1 MNHQNRGLINHH
13 DSQAVSNWCLSP
25 VWEIST
31 GFDSDFNK
39 KLFEEI
45 YLFYKNIDDELA
57 PPCDLVE
64 YDAPIFSSFK
74 NKILLMMSDHFAR
87 FTNEASP
94 SSIEEIPYDFSS
106 AWLTIQP
113 PGQQYQMHVHPNAIL
128 TGTYYLNTPENCG
141 NLVLIDTQDVA
152 VDPLT
157 GTVKIIDIV
166 PKEGNMV
173 FFPAYVMHEVR
184 KNESK
189 QVRISLTFDLNLK
202 NKNIKITD
210 KSVARLLVGNWESFH
225 SEGAFAA
232 Y

>member
-1 MNHQNRGLINHH
+1 MNHQNQGLINHLE
-13 DSQAVSNWCLSP
+13 SQAVSNWCLSP
-25 VWEIST
+25 VWEMNT

-45 YLFYKNIDDELA
+45 YLFYKNINDGSS
-57 PPCDLVE
+57 PSRDLIE
-64 YDAPIFSSFK
+64 YEAPIFSSFK
-74 NKILLMMSDHFAR
+74 AKVLHMMNDHFAR
-87 FTNEASP
+87 FANQASP
-94 SSIEEIPYDFSS
+94 SSIEDIPYYFSS

-113 PGQQYQMHVHPNAIL
+113 PGESYQMHVHPNAIL
-128 TGTYYLNTPENCG
+128 TGTYYLNTPEDCG
-141 NLVLIDTQDVA
+141 NLVLIDTQEVA
-152 VDPLT
+152 ISPLT
-157 GTVKIIDIV
+157 GAVKIIDIV

-210 KSVARLLVGNWESFH
+210 ETVARLLVGNWERFH
-225 SEGAFAA
+225 SEGAFATS
-232 Y
+232 